1 MRGRREGGDRSEG
14 KEGGEKI
21 EGKVRGEIER
31 RGGIGGGDRR
41 ERR

>member
-1 MRGRREGGDRSEG
+1 MRRRW
-14 KEGGEKI
+14 KI
-21 EGKVRGEIER
+21 EGKVREEIER